1 MNSRERVLMALNHEE
16 TDRVPIDLGS
26 SRSTGINAIAYNK
39 LKKYLG
45 VDSKTVLFDVKQ
57 LLAEMDFEVAKRIG
71 SDVVI
76 LPRLVPSVGIRIDK
90 LTEGELPENG
100 GSCLQSKFYH
110 PKPLDNGGMGI
121 YDKYGHLIAVRPKG
135 GIFYDEVYHPLENAE
150 TEEDVDR
157 GLSIADEDGDSQ
169 YLGLP
174 QISDYEMRYLHDKAK
189 YIYENTDFA
198 ISGFTSFS
206 LFERGF
212 KDFGYENYLM
222 LFYEEPDLAEYYL
235 DKMTD
240 AYITYMERYLDAVG
254 DYIQIVQNNDDL
266 GSQKAMLISPEIYRE
281 FIKPRHAKIN
291 AAIKKK
297 CPDMHISLHCDGSI
311 YPIIGDIIESGFD
324 ILNPIQRDCDNMDP
338 VQIKKEFGDRLTIWG
353 SACSTQSTMTHGSI
367 EDIVNEAKEMIR
379 IFAPGGG
386 FVFSQIHN
394 ILADIPP
401 EKIVALF
408 DTAKKYGVPEWFD
421 AQ

>member
-76 LPRLVPSVGIRIDK
+76 LPRLVPSVGIRIDE

-121 YDKYGHLIAVRPKG
+121 YDKCGHLIAVRPKG

-222 LFYEEPDLAEYYL
+222 LFYEDPDLAEYYL

-408 DTAKKYGVPEWFD
+408 DTAKKYGVPEWFN